1 MIPKRISFSPTLMLE
16 EAIRFYA
23 DFKDATVKIQAM
35 LSWISPES
43 GNHTDNLLKL
53 QQKLISKKTC
63 DKLFM
68 KVDVSYHLDLNN
80 NMHVYVSMK

>member
-16 EAIRFYA
+16 EAIRF
-23 DFKDATVKIQAM
+23 KKQAM

-53 QQKLISKKTC
+53 QQKFISKKTC
-63 DKLFM
+63 YKLFM
-68 KVDVSYHLDLNN
+68 KVDVSYHLELKN
-80 NMHVYVSMK
+80 NMHVSVSMK

>member
-1 MIPKRISFSPTLMLE
+1 MLE

-53 QQKLISKKTC
+53 QQKPISKKTFV
-63 DKLFM
+63 KLFM
-68 KVDVSYHLDLNN
+68 KVDVSYHLELNK

>member
-1 MIPKRISFSPTLMLE
+1 MIPKIISFSPTLMLE

-53 QQKLISKKTC
+53 
-63 DKLFM
+63 
-68 KVDVSYHLDLNN
+68 
-80 NMHVYVSMK
+80 